1 MRSAKRDEWTKAMAE
16 GIVALQ
22 DNNVWN
28 VVKRSPESNALY
40 IKWVY
45 KTNTDPQEKV
55 DRLKARL
62 VACGNAEVLGVDYSL
77 TFAVVMDRSY

>member
-1 MRSAKRDEWTKAMAE
+1 MRGAKRDEWTKAMAE